1 MDAASPRSDITQWI
15 RALQPRVR
23 PALEAVGG
31 PLEPLLTVSQA
42 RPLSLGSVRI
52 AGLLDQTLLR
62 PEVTPAQIDR
72 MCDEAMEHRFAAV
85 YVHSR
90 FVARVAARLAG
101 SDVAPASVAGFPMG
115 ANLTAVKVY
124 EARAAIAAGAR
135 EIDMVLAVGML
146 KSGAFAE
153 VAEDLA
159 DVTRAAHAHGVLVK
173 LILETVLLT
182 DEEKVAACLLAAG
195 TGIDLVKTS
204 TGLVGSGATVADV
217 ALMRQ
222 VVGDRLGVK
231 AAGGI
236 RTLADARAMVAAGAT
251 RLGTSAGV
259 NIAQQA
265 VGEAAPQVAPAG
277 Y

>member
-1 MDAASPRSDITQWI
+1 MDAVSPRTDIAQWI

-31 PLEPLLTVSQA
+31 PLEPLLSVAQA
-42 RPLSLGSVRI
+42 RPLSLESVRI

-62 PEVTPAQIDR
+62 PEVTPAQIER
-72 MCDEAMEHRFAAV
+72 GCDEAMEHRFAAV
-85 YVHSR
+85 YVHSGY
-90 FVARVAARLAG
+90 VARVAARLAG

-135 EIDMVLAVGML
+135 EIDMVLAIGLL

-173 LILETVLLT
+173 LILETGLLT

-195 TGIDLVKTS
+195 TGIDFVKTS
-204 TGLVGSGATVADV
+204 TGLVGGGATVADV

-222 VVGDRLGVK
+222 VVGDRVGVK

-236 RTLADARAMVAAGAT
+236 RSLADARAMVSAGAT

-265 VGEAAPQVAPAG
+265 VGEAAAPMAAAG